1 MTNKYVEEFYDL
13 AKRILSEDEG
23 PKYCELVVGS
33 YGDDL
38 YLTLHKRAGD
48 GAVDEKLKIRAV
60 DDQLNWSCQDEVSL
74 EDLRADKAKRAIRA
88 AIIEKLG

>member
-1 MTNKYVEEFYDL
+1 MGRN
-13 AKRILSEDEG
+13 
-23 PKYCELVVGS
+23 ELVVGS

-38 YLTLHKRAGD
+38 HLTLHKWAGD
-48 GAVDEKLKIRAV
+48 EAVDEKLEIRA
-60 DDQLNWSCQDEVSL
+60 DNGQLNWSCQDEVSL